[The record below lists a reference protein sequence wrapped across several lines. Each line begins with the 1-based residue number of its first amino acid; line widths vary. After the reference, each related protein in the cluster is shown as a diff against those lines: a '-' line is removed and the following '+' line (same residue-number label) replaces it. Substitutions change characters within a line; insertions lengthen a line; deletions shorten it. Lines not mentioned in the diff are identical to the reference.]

1 MPAGDHHPPDPWV
14 ELGRLAEQIAAGA
27 GVGALVPAW
36 RRRSRGEKRWPVTVS
51 VAVAIVLQ
59 MTLADSLTKPL
70 PHYLLPTLEG
80 ALGVALVAVNPV
92 RIERGGPLARMGS
105 IALIVLITAANA
117 ISAVVLIRAILEALP
132 NTASAG
138 PLLASGASIWATN
151 VIAFGLWYWEFDRGG
166 PVHRAEGTRMF
177 PDLMFPQM
185 ATPHLAPRNW
195 RPYFID
201 YLYLAFTNATAFSPT
216 DVMPL
221 SRWAKITMAVQ
232 SGVSVAL
239 GALVIARAV
248 NILK

>member
-1 MPAGDHHPPDPWV
+1 MPADGHHPPDPWA
-14 ELGRLAEQIAAGA
+14 ELGRLGEQIAAVR
-27 GVGALVPAW
+27 GVDALVPAW
-36 RRRSRGEKRWPVTVS
+36 RRRSRGEQRWPVTVS
-51 VAVAIVLQ
+51 VVVAIVLQ
-59 MTLADSLTKPL
+59 MTLSDSLTKPL
-70 PHYLLPTLEG
+70 PHALLPTLEG
-80 ALGVALVAVNPV
+80 ALGIALIVVNPV
-92 RIERGGPLARMGS
+92 RIERGGPVARMGS